1 MPTIWKRMNKGLPEA
16 NVTQISC
23 PPLSL
28 PLFRTKIQ
36 DPQNHFIAS
45 GMKEISSSIS
55 TLSATIGSNFDF
67 TKLLKSV
74 VTLRNESKNYEY
86 DDDKKDVFLPKV
98 LAPFLLEFCIFCKRL
113 FMGGVPFMINEM
125 TIHVDRPS

>member
-1 MPTIWKRMNKGLPEA
+1 MPTIWKRMNKGLPQA

-45 GMKEISSSIS
+45 GMKEMASLLYPPSLVA
-55 TLSATIGSNFDF
+55 TLTSQNP
-67 TKLLKSV
+67 LKSLM
-74 VTLRNESKNYEY
+74 TLRMKVKIMNMMMI
-86 DDDKKDVFLPKV
+86 KKDVFLPKV

-113 FMGGVPFMINEM
+113 FLGGVPFMINEM